1 MSMRLRIAAFALG
14 ILASGACT
22 AAQTTATKG
31 STPPELDNGILTVRF
46 GARGMTEIESHVLQ
60 RVYRIAGDEFSVHAG
75 GGDIRSEQLGA
86 PGVSREKSAIVYTF
100 AARGYRVR
108 VVYELRAG
116 WAFVSKQVFVIA
128 DAPSVTFHVGEV
140 QPVRLLL
147 VDRPVST
154 YIPQNRSW
162 SKRMG
167 GKDFG
172 AFFRFADRTG
182 LLILV
187 QNPFLDVTHDRSGFG
202 LAYSAEMDWTP
213 ANGPF
218 PSDRAC
224 IGPYALTG
232 RSVPVEMIPEWKWET
247 AGAQPGGEI
256 EDEAEI
262 DAFEDCVRAF
272 RLPAT
277 ARSTKIEI
285 GWTLNDYQIDIATR
299 DGREEYKRVIDRAAA
314 LGLDHLLFAPSNSQ
328 LALTK
333 DDTDSWH
340 WEHVLWL
347 GLGQRIRKGEW
358 NPETGTIPASVQ
370 EMLGY
375 AKTKNVKL
383 VAYVYPIL
391 PFTANPAWLVGE
403 HKDAANLGFRSLQDW
418 LIKNLLAFY
427 RRTGI
432 GGYAFDY
439 TFLNQPGA
447 SEYAQWRGWRRV
459 METLRRAEPDIVM
472 DGRQSYQNYGPWSWL
487 AGSYPHPTSTDE
499 QPESFV
505 PFPDLHFDRVSAD
518 RERYT
523 AYRYRIRDFC
533 PPELMPGYIAHQTP
547 RNDDKGDLVETEF
560 RQRDWDYLGWRYSL
574 ISSIAVG
581 GLNNVSDMIP
591 ARDIAEY
598 EHFSAADIAFFRH
611 WIEWTDANRAY
622 LLHTRFILGQPAIGR
637 VDGTSAMLG
646 DRGYIF
652 LFNPNAR
659 KEEAT
664 FKLDASIG
672 LGGGEHEQ
680 FVLREIYPS
689 DGPRIGSARAAFWR
703 RGESASISM
712 DGASALVLR
721 VEAAPGRIEQPVIFN
736 VPGSASLSG
745 EELSVSGV
753 SGEAGKAQDVTVVL
767 PAGKK
772 VSKVSVNGEEI
783 PFARDG
789 DILHLALKFIGEA
802 FDHMQQVG
810 EYDPSFAGGM
820 FTGHFRIPQRIFDQ
834 LRARQAAWPI
844 PWTAED
850 AKTPWLE
857 PQRLLL
863 FVQIAEPSD
872 QMQVALK
879 LNGEAV
885 ELRKAYSSVW
895 PDARSFVGFY
905 ADVSS
910 LEADREYEVKLQLPP
925 LRPGQFQGVFF
936 ENVEPEMTAR
946 IAK

>member
-22 AAQTTATKG
+22 AAQTTATQG

-75 GGDIRSEQLGA
+75 GGDIRSEPLGA
-86 PGVSREKSAIVYTF
+86 PGISREKSAIVYTF

-162 SKRMG
+162 LKRMG

-347 GLGQRIRKGEW
+347 GLGQKIRKGEW
-358 NPETGTIPASVQ
+358 NAETGTIPASVQ

-432 GGYAFDY
+432 GGYAFD
-439 TFLNQPGA
+439 
-447 SEYAQWRGWRRV
+447 
-459 METLRRAEPDIVM
+459 
-472 DGRQSYQNYGPWSWL
+472 
-487 AGSYPHPTSTDE
+487 
-499 QPESFV
+499 
-505 PFPDLHFDRVSAD
+505 
-518 RERYT
+518 
-523 AYRYRIRDFC
+523 
-533 PPELMPGYIAHQTP
+533 
-547 RNDDKGDLVETEF
+547 
-560 RQRDWDYLGWRYSL
+560 
-574 ISSIAVG
+574 
-581 GLNNVSDMIP
+581 
-591 ARDIAEY
+591 
-598 EHFSAADIAFFRH
+598 
-611 WIEWTDANRAY
+611 
-622 LLHTRFILGQPAIGR
+622 
-637 VDGTSAMLG
+637 
-646 DRGYIF
+646 
-652 LFNPNAR
+652 
-659 KEEAT
+659 
-664 FKLDASIG
+664 
-672 LGGGEHEQ
+672 
-680 FVLREIYPS
+680 
-689 DGPRIGSARAAFWR
+689 
-703 RGESASISM
+703 
-712 DGASALVLR
+712 
-721 VEAAPGRIEQPVIFN
+721 
-736 VPGSASLSG
+736 
-745 EELSVSGV
+745 
-753 SGEAGKAQDVTVVL
+753 
-767 PAGKK
+767 
-772 VSKVSVNGEEI
+772 
-783 PFARDG
+783 
-789 DILHLALKFIGEA
+789 
-802 FDHMQQVG
+802 
-810 EYDPSFAGGM
+810 
-820 FTGHFRIPQRIFDQ
+820 
-834 LRARQAAWPI
+834 
-844 PWTAED
+844 
-850 AKTPWLE
+850 
-857 PQRLLL
+857 
-863 FVQIAEPSD
+863 
-872 QMQVALK
+872 
-879 LNGEAV
+879 
-885 ELRKAYSSVW
+885 
-895 PDARSFVGFY
+895 
-905 ADVSS
+905 
-910 LEADREYEVKLQLPP
+910 
-925 LRPGQFQGVFF
+925 
-936 ENVEPEMTAR
+936 
-946 IAK
+946 

>member
-1 MSMRLRIAAFALG
+1 MRMQFRIAALALS
-14 ILASGACT
+14 ILAAGACT
-22 AAQTTATKG
+22 AAQSAAVQG
-31 STPPELDNGILTVRF
+31 STPPELDNGILAVRF
-46 GARGMTEIESHVLQ
+46 DARGMTEIEGHLLK

-75 GGDIRSEQLGA
+75 VGDIRSEQL
-86 PGVSREKSAIVYTF
+86 PEPEVSRERSAIIYTF
-100 AARGYRVR
+100 AARGYHVR

-128 DAPSVTFHVGEV
+128 DAPSGSFHVGEV
-140 QPVRLLL
+140 QPVRLQLA
-147 VDRPVST
+147 DRPIST

-162 SKRMG
+162 SKRTG

-172 AFFRFADRTG
+172 AFFRFADHAG
-182 LLILV
+182 LFVLV
-187 QNPFLDVTHDRSGFG
+187 QNPFLDVTHDGAGFG
-202 LAYSAEMDWTP
+202 LAYSADMDWNP
-213 ANGPF
+213 ADGPF
-218 PSDRAC
+218 PLDRVC
-224 IGPYALTG
+224 MGPYALTG
-232 RSVPVEMIPEWKWET
+232 RSVPVEMIPEWKWAP

-262 DAFEDCVRAF
+262 EAFEDCVRAF
-272 RLPAT
+272 RLPAP

-285 GWTLNDYQIDIATR
+285 GWTLNDYQMDIATR

-314 LGLDHLLFAPSNSQ
+314 LGLDHLLFAPSNSE

-347 GLGQRIRKGEW
+347 GLGQKIRKGEW
-358 NPETGTIPASVQ
+358 SPETGTIPASVQ
-370 EMLGY
+370 EMLDY

-403 HKDAANLGFRSLQDW
+403 HRNAANLGFRSLQDW

-447 SEYAQWRGWRRV
+447 SEYAQWWGWRRV
-459 METLRRAEPDIVM
+459 MEALRGAEPDIVM

-591 ARDIAEY
+591 ARDAAEY
-598 EHFSAADIAFFRH
+598 ERFSAADIAFFRQ

-622 LLHTRFILGQPAIGR
+622 LLHTRFILGQPAMGR
-637 VDGTSAMLG
+637 VDGTSAMIG

-659 KEEAT
+659 KLTAS

-672 LGGGEHEQ
+672 LGGGDAEQ

-689 DGPRIGSARAAFWR
+689 DGRRIGSARAAFWR
-703 RGESASISM
+703 RGDSVSIPM
-712 DGASALVLR
+712 DGASALVLQ
-721 VEAAPGRIEQPVIFN
+721 IEPAQKTIELPMIFN
-736 VPGSASLSG
+736 VLGRAELLGEKLTLTGVRGEPGTS
-745 EELSVSGV
+745 E
-753 SGEAGKAQDVTVVL
+753 DVTVLL
-767 PAGKK
+767 PEGKK
-772 VSKVSVNGEEI
+772 VSKVSVNGED
-783 PFARDG
+783 ARFTRSG
-789 DILHLALKFIGEA
+789 DVVSLRVKFSGEA

-810 EYDPSFAGGM
+810 EYDPSFAGGN
-820 FTGHFRIPQRIFDQ
+820 FKGRFRIPQRIFDQ
-834 LRARQAAWPI
+834 LKARQAAWPI
-844 PWTAED
+844 RWTEND

-872 QMQVALK
+872 QMPVSLK
-879 LNGEAV
+879 LNGETF

-910 LEADREYEVKLQLPP
+910 LEAGREYEVELQFPP
-925 LRPGQFQGVFF
+925 LRSGQFQGLFF
-936 ENVEPEMTAR
+936 ENVEPEMTSR